1 VSHLTLL
8 RQFNGPKFRY
18 DTQAV
23 VAALAD
29 AERRPSALALLGEII
44 ATMQAELDRGT
55 AALEAAQQQNT
66 KRFATVESFRARI
79 AAGEVEVEAPLA
91 RMLSIIETAQAEHEE
106 LKRSEESAREFLK
119 GLRTAHEAAG
129 GAAV

>member
-1 VSHLTLL
+1 MSHLTLL

-29 AERRPSALALLGEII
+29 VERKQAALLVLGEII
-44 ATMQAELDRGT
+44 ATMRAELDRGA

-79 AAGEVEVEAPLA
+79 AAGEVEVEAPLT

-106 LKRSEESAREFLK
+106 LKRSEESAREFLE
-119 GLRTAHEAAG
+119 GLRAAHKAAEA
-129 GAAV
+129 

>member
-1 VSHLTLL
+1 VSHLNLI
-8 RQFNGPKFRY
+8 RQFNSAKFRY

-29 AERRPSALALLGEII
+29 VERRPSALALLGEII

-79 AAGEVEVEAPLA
+79 AAGEVEVEAPLT

-106 LKRSEESAREFLK
+106 LKRNEESAREFLE
-119 GLRTAHEAAG
+119 GLRAAHKAAEA
-129 GAAV
+129 